1 MRKRLLSLILNQIYV
16 PASINVH
23 AGLGPGVIKLFSYST
38 QLSMK
43 LIQLINVKMPTFDVI
58 LTFIGIINTTAIET

>member
-1 MRKRLLSLILNQIYV
+1 MRKRLLPRIVNQIYV
-16 PASINVH
+16 PASINVNM
-23 AGLGPGVIKLFSYST
+23 GLGPEVIKLFSYST

-58 LTFIGIINTTAIET
+58 LTFISIINTTA